1 MQPEQPKQQAEPV
14 RPRPASQPAPL
25 ARPAPSAAGSSPA
38 TKLIV
43 SVIVVAALAVGAV
56 ATGLVHVPGF
66 DSGRSTPQT
75 TATTQINPQQID
87 EGGHS
92 IGARIATL
100 TDPAKSLNSTRSS
113 GVVINEVFG
122 NGPSQKAG
130 AQANDIIVAIDGVP
144 IRNVG
149 EVADKVRLTPIGQKM
164 TVTVDRGAATQDV
177 SITVARCVLQ
187 GEPSKPGSPG
197 RCQAWTP

>member
-1 MQPEQPKQQAEPV
+1 MP
-14 RPRPASQPAPL
+14 QPAPL
-25 ARPAPSAAGSSPA
+25 ARPAPAAARSSRL
-38 TKLIV
+38 TKVVLGV
-43 SVIVVAALAVGAV
+43 VVVAALAFGGAV
-56 ATGLVHVPGF
+56 ATGLLHVPGF
-66 DSGRSTPQT
+66 DSGTSAPQT
-75 TATTQINPQQID
+75 SSTTQINPQQID
-87 EGGHS
+87 EGDHS

-100 TDPAKSLNSTRSS
+100 TPDLAKSLKSNRSS

-144 IRNVG
+144 VRDVG
-149 EVADKVRLTPIGQKM
+149 EVAGKVRLTPIGQKM

-187 GEPSKPGSPG
+187 GESSKPGSAG